1 VNKFC
6 IIACKIGLLA
16 IVEILF
22 FVKKLQTASI
32 TTDYH
37 LSAINEDNSR
47 ALKSIYKINIASKI
61 VLTQKTIDEV
71 LFLFASGGKVIT
83 IYIPQPSQV
92 VEIINRNNLVAG
104 VDGTFFGMNDPESSQ
119 IIGPVLSNKNIRGF
133 IAGMPQDI
141 IRIKG
146 RPLVLIRADSVKFL
160 PFNPE
165 RHNTLS
171 GVNSE
176 LPSVTDVF
184 VAGGWLVKK
193 GQPQTATSFGNLYKV
208 NEPRRRAFWG
218 LNAQSR
224 PTLGIS
230 TTNIGAVKLGELLAK
245 EGWKEA
251 VMLDSGQSTSLAYKG
266 KSLVNYTPRPVPHVV
281 GLVE

>member
-1 VNKFC
+1 MFKLFSWSIALT
-6 IIACKIGLLA
+6 IITA
-16 IVEILF
+16 F
-22 FVKKLQTASI
+22 FFDQSLPVISSR
-32 TTDYH
+32 TDYPFDRESQKNIQK
-37 LSAINEDNSR
+37 LY
-47 ALKSIYKINIASKI
+47 SIYVMNIKNNVVI
-61 VLTQKTIDEV
+61 ERKTLNRVQFI
-71 LFLFASGGKVIT
+71 FASGGKIVT
-83 IYIPQPSQV
+83 VYASQPSQV
-92 VEIINRNNLVAG
+92 VKTVNQNNLVAG

-133 IAGMPQDI
+133 IAGTPQDI

-146 RPLVLIRADSVKFL
+146 RPLVLIRSDSVKFL

-165 RHNTLS
+165 LHNTLS
-171 GVNSE
+171 GVTSE
-176 LPSVTDVF
+176 LPNVTDVF

-193 GQPQTATSFGNLYKV
+193 GKPQTATSFGNLYKA

-230 TTNIGAVKLGELLAK
+230 TTNIGVVKLGELLAK